1 MSWVNRMGE
10 KDTHYNAEAIRREQ
24 FFPGAKAVATPLIQS
39 FDEGTLVLRNSGR
52 TRIKIHVFSLPSE
65 NVNNKD
71 KHPNEQ
77 TTCRRPPNN
86 WIAK

>member
-1 MSWVNRMGE
+1 MSWVNQMGE
-10 KDTHYNAEAIRREQ
+10 KDTHYNVEAIRRER
-24 FFPGAKAVATPLIQS
+24 FFPGAEAVATPLIQS
-39 FDEGTLVLRNSGR
+39 FDEGTLVLRNSAR
-52 TRIKIHVFSLPSE
+52 TRIKILVFSLPSE

-71 KHPNEQ
+71 KHPNDQ